1 MSLVLHRQ
9 RDSFLGGV
17 LPKEWQFERLTD
29 RLLQRDHVYMYS
41 EQFDEQ
47 IHEELKRMRRVVSIG
62 MLDQLRYGN
71 SLQRELTD
79 FVYMDVLNEKETQS
93 DTVERLAKYIIDTY

>member
-1 MSLVLHRQ
+1 
-9 RDSFLGGV
+9 
-17 LPKEWQFERLTD
+17 
-29 RLLQRDHVYMYS
+29 MYS

-47 IHEELKRMRRVVSIG
+47 IHEELKRMRRVVSVG